1 MKLPDILEIPH
12 LNKVTW
18 YMTLCVWP
26 LFSMA
31 RQKSL
36 VIVYILRKKEFIWQ
50 IISIASIQRL
60 QHHVW
65 NLPHI
70 LSKNRTF
77 TSLHSLKCQA
87 PLKKR
92 DESFFLFLCFVFY
105 AMNVILAVIQLTLG
119 EYRSQ
124 VSGDFCIETNRV
136 KTTLGWRLTNL
147 LTCFCVCSGE

>member
-1 MKLPDILEIPH
+1 MKIPDILEIPH
-12 LNKVTW
+12 LNKVIW

-31 RQKSL
+31 RKKSL

-50 IISIASIQRL
+50 IISIVSMQRL

-77 TSLHSLKCQA
+77 TSLHSLKYQA
-87 PLKKR
+87 PLKKW

-105 AMNVILAVIQLTLG
+105 DEHIPLVGVFTN
-119 EYRSQ
+119 
-124 VSGDFCIETNRV
+124 TNRSW
-136 KTTLGWRLTNL
+136 KGQWRYPPTGLTSL
-147 LTCFCVCSGE
+147 LSWFDWDVIRR